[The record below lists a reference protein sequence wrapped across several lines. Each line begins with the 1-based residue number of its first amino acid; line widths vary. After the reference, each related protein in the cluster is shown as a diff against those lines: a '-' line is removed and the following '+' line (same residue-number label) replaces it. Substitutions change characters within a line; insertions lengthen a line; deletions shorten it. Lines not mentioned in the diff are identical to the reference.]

1 MASGEKLKKKVAI
14 SGARRLPENV
24 RVISNRKNTLAR
36 CSSSIRRRPL
46 FTGLPNV
53 SKWRGNQHPPPP
65 RTGPPPGPLA
75 LTNGL
80 GGRPPPPPPHPPP
93 SHPSARSGSRALG
106 ARWGE
111 SACSALARSRLE

>member
-53 SKWRGNQHPPPP
+53 SKWRGSQNPHAPRTNQPAGARAQTKGCGARPPPPLPHPPPP
-65 RTGPPPGPLA
+65 TED
-75 LTNGL
+75 
-80 GGRPPPPPPHPPP
+80 PP
-93 SHPSARSGSRALG
+93 SPPVSGDGRRG
-106 ARWGE
+106 GP
-111 SACSALARSRLE
+111 

>member
-53 SKWRGNQHPPPP
+53 SKWRGGPNPPAPSTSPP
-65 RTGPPPGPLA
+65 AGARASTKGF
-75 LTNGL
+75 
-80 GGRPPPPPPHPPP
+80 GGRPAPPLTPPPPPPQQPPP
-93 SHPSARSGSRALG
+93 PPA
-106 ARWGE
+106 
-111 SACSALARSRLE
+111 